1 MCTFLSVIIP
11 VLNEASGIQAFLSPL
26 QKFRQQGVEF
36 VIVDGGS
43 TDATIELA
51 RPFCDVIVESPKG
64 RAKQMNMGA
73 KHARGGLLLFLH
85 ADTLLPDNF
94 LFLIEQ
100 KWKKNK
106 KLWGRFNV
114 RLSGARVSLRLI
126 EYCMNLR
133 SRWTG
138 IATGDQAIF
147 VSAALFHELKGY
159 PDIPLMEDIALSKAL
174 KKISRPVSL
183 PEKVITSSRRWEKFG
198 IWQTVFLMWQLRL
211 SYFFGVNPRRLAA
224 RYEQK

>member
-1 MCTFLSVIIP
+1 
-11 VLNEASGIQAFLSPL
+11 L
-26 QKFRQQGVEF
+26 QKFRRKGVEF

-51 RPFCDVIVESPKG
+51 RPLCDVIVESPKG
-64 RAKQMNMGA
+64 RAKQMNAGA
-73 KHARGGLLLFLH
+73 NQARGELLLFLH

-100 KWKKNK
+100 EWRKNK

-114 RLSGARVSLRLI
+114 RLSGSHFSLRLI
-126 EYCMNLR
+126 ESCMNLR

-147 VSAALFHELKGY
+147 VNAALFHELQGY

-174 KKISRPVSL
+174 KKHSHPISL
-183 PEKVITSSRRWEKFG
+183 PEQVITSSRRWEKFG
-198 IWQTVFLMWQLRL
+198 IWRTVFLMWQLRL
-211 SYFFGVNPRRLAA
+211 AYFFGVNPRRLAV